1 MSEIIDIDKIQETI
15 RENIK
20 EDQNKNYNNQLFDFM
35 NNWRISL
42 LKSVDNI
49 IEGEPQNILSNTD
62 LLNDNE
68 KKQKKDKYNQLFYI
82 ALTFIFVFLFFI
94 VIKFLKVLL

>member
-20 EDQNKNYNNQLFDFM
+20 ENQNKNYNNRLYDFM
-35 NNWRISL
+35 NNWKISL

-62 LLNDNE
+62 LLNNE
-68 KKQKKDKYNQLFYI
+68 KPQEKDKYNQLFYI

>member
-94 VIKFLKVLL
+94 IIKFLKVLL

>member
-82 ALTFIFVFLFFI
+82 ALTFIFIFLFFI